1 MKHMKKKSSFSKI
14 LSLLIAVVMLLTLP
28 GLSTLADTDSTT
40 NSGFHDE
47 QRGFFYVV
55 EYGRHSGGYDDGC
68 GEEQY
73 GYAGRILGHIGIS
86 CRGRMLSNLLLSDR
100 DGQSYRIHRFF
111 IR

>member
-1 MKHMKKKSSFSKI
+1 MKNTHTKKKNSFSKI
-14 LSLLIAVVMLLTLP
+14 LSLLIAVVMLLTRY
-28 GLSTLADTDSTT
+28 
-40 NSGFHDE
+40 GFHDE

-55 EYGRHSGGYDDGC
+55 GYDRHSGGYDDGC

-100 DGQSYRIHRFF
+100 DGQSYRIRIHRFF